1 MVGRRR
7 SGPADGRTGGRGL
20 RRTARLLAAAM
31 LLGVPLGAQD
41 VGLPVGTQ
49 ARAVVIPDL
58 DGKPF
63 DLGQIVG
70 KKPVLI
76 QFWATW
82 CPLCR
87 DLLPALNAVRKQY
100 GDRIELVGVN
110 VTVNESR
117 ARARRYLEQHKPPYR
132 PLWDE
137 KGTAARAF
145 DAPSTSYVVILDAGG
160 RVVYTGVGAD
170 QDLVAAAARALPVK

>member
-1 MVGRRR
+1 MVGRRPDR
-7 SGPADGRTGGRGL
+7 QVAGRTSGRGF
-20 RRTARLLAAAM
+20 RRSAGLFAAATLLA
-31 LLGVPLGAQD
+31 GPLAAQD

-49 ARAVVIPDL
+49 AKAVVIPDL

-63 DLGQIVG
+63 DLAQIVG

-87 DLLPALNAVRKQY
+87 DLLPALQAVRKQY

-137 KGTAARAF
+137 KGAAARAF

-170 QDLVAAAARALPVK
+170 QDLVAAAARALPAR

>member
-20 RRTARLLAAAM
+20 RRTARLLAAAV
-31 LLGVPLGAQD
+31 LLAGPLAAQD

-49 ARAVVIPDL
+49 AKAVVIPDL

-87 DLLPALNAVRKQY
+87 RLLPALEAVRKQY

-110 VTVNESR
+110 VTVNESQ
-117 ARARRYLEQHKPPYR
+117 ARARRYLEQHQPPYR

-137 KGTAARAF
+137 KGAATRAF
-145 DAPSTSYVVILDAGG
+145 EAPSTSYVVILDAGG

-170 QDLVAAAARALPVK
+170 QDLVAAAARAFPAK